1 MNKSPFLRH
10 YKNEMLSNRRLAL
23 LLLFFFTF
31 CSLKISGQAISS
43 AELKLSCMLNSN
55 SSYLPKDLLSSKTIV
70 VVSINEENNEQIR
83 GDWEGLSEAAHF
95 YISRLGIDPVVYYY
109 VDDMIAGY
117 DVTRAITAEMLQ
129 RDIKNILMVSK
140 DDINGRPQ
148 YIGVITAFNQQ
159 PSFVSHNQNAW
170 KSQTSD
176 LEILFRNLARTID
189 NADLTVE
196 NLLILEKPEFFSGV
210 KILKGRR
217 NETFNTDL
225 RIDQIAIPIFEEL
238 PLPENGTAGNN
249 MLEVIKAK
257 NEERLQKNAELE
269 QIMTRYPYDFK
280 ILPYQYDER
289 KLLAQGCQFVLLK
302 LTSSG
307 RNVRRMLGYEVND
320 QVNEL
325 ITMKKDDLGNVQV
338 KAIPIDAMVTKYYVK
353 HINSGDVYLGEQWDG
368 DNIWSSALKN
378 HLNLL
383 LEKLAD

>member
-1 MNKSPFLRH
+1 MNENLFLQFDSI
-10 YKNEMLSNRRLAL
+10 EMPSRKLAL
-23 LLLFFFTF
+23 ILLFYFSCFLQTY
-31 CSLKISGQAISS
+31 GQAISS
-43 AELKLSCMLNSN
+43 AELKLSCLLNT
-55 SSYLPKDLLSSKTIV
+55 SSSFLPKELLSTKTIV
-70 VVSINEENNEQIR
+70 IISIHEENNTQIR
-83 GDWEGLSEAAHF
+83 GDWEELSEAAHF

-129 RDIKNILMVSK
+129 RDIKNILLLSK

-159 PSFVSHNQNAW
+159 PSFVSHSQSAW

-176 LEILFRNLARTID
+176 LEILFRNLARSID
-189 NADLTVE
+189 NADLVKE

-217 NETFNTDL
+217 SETFNTDL
-225 RIDQIAIPIFEEL
+225 RIDQIAIPVFEQL
-238 PLPENGTAGNN
+238 PLPENSTAGNI
-249 MLEVIKAK
+249 MLEAINEK
-257 NEERLQKNAELE
+257 NEENLRKNAELE
-269 QIMTRYPYDFK
+269 QIMSRYPYNFK

-289 KLLAQGCQFVLLK
+289 KLLTQGCQFVLLK

-320 QVNEL
+320 QVDEL
-325 ITMKKDDLGNVQV
+325 ITMRKDELGNVQV

-368 DNIWSSALKN
+368 DDNWSSALKN

-383 LEKLAD
+383 LEKLAE